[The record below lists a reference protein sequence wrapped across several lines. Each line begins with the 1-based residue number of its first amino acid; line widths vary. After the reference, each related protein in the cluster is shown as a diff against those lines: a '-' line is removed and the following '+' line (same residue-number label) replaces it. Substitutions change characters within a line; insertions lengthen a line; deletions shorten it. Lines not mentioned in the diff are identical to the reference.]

1 MIRIFSFYTH
11 LIVNDFFI
19 NIMIYFKVHTYTKD
33 YTGFKSNTF
42 NLNLNY
48 FIE

>member
-1 MIRIFSFYTH
+1 M
-11 LIVNDFFI
+11 
-19 NIMIYFKVHTYTKD
+19 MIYFKVHTYTKD

-48 FIE
+48 FIG